1 MAVACSR
8 IGIPYGDVMNMDIG
22 EIIDVI
28 ITFNNAMDDA
38 EKETK
43 RTETKSR
50 KARPGESIRTIL
62 GG

>member
-22 EIIDVI
+22 EIVDVI
-28 ITFNNAMDDA
+28 ITFNEALDES
-38 EKETK
+38 EKQAKTNK
-43 RTETKSR
+43 NQSR
-50 KARPGESIRTIL
+50 KAKPGESIRTIF